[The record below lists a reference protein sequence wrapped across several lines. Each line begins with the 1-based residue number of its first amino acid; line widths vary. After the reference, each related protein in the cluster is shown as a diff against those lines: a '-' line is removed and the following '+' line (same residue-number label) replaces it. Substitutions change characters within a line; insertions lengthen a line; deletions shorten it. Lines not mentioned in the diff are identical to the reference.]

1 MVDNPALGHNLFN
14 YIVPTVKATNGR
26 QNEDEQE

>member
-14 YIVPTVKATNGR
+14 CVVPTVKAKNGR
-26 QNEDEQE
+26 QNEDE